1 MQNKFLFKLIIFLIN
16 IILISPVV
24 AENEFDFSITEIE
37 ILNDGNKIVGKNRG
51 DISTSNGLTISAN
64 SFEYNKTKNI
74 LNASG
79 NVIIK
84 DDLNNYKIFSEDI
97 TYKKNEEIIFAK
109 GSTSAEIKSRYNLK
123 TKNMLFLR
131 NKKILDS
138 NYQTTIKD
146 IQTKNLFNLEK
157 FNMNIENE
165 VLKGEKVL
173 VISNY
178 DSLQNDKL
186 FFENSMFDLKSENF
200 FAKDI
205 EIQLKKNTFDNID
218 NDPRLKGVSLTKK
231 NDVTTIN
238 KGIFT
243 SCKKDDNCPP
253 WAISA
258 KKITHDKSKKLLIY
272 DDALLKVYNVPILY
286 FPKFFHPDPTVKRQS
301 GLLQPR
307 LNNSNTLGSSINIP
321 YYHVIAD
328 NKDFTFRPTI
338 FDKDVKMFQNEYR
351 QVNENSS
358 LTLDF
363 AYIDNYKSSLSNK
376 KNSISH
382 LFAQFDADLALENFT
397 NSNFF
402 LSIQK
407 VTNDTYLKIFD
418 GNLFKNKLTPD
429 NYDVLNS
436 KAKLTLTND
445 KYDFTAGFESYENLQ
460 LISSDR
466 YQYILP
472 YYSLDKQI
480 FSEFDKGFINFTSFG
495 SNDLNNT
502 NNLKTKVI
510 NDLNFQSLD
519 LLTDYGFKNNYNIY
533 MKNLNTSAKHDAQY
547 KSSPQVELMS
557 IFEFNSSLPMINKT
571 ENSINYLTPK
581 VSFRFNPGDMKN
593 YSDTDRKISVNNIFD
608 INRLGIDDSFEE
620 GKSLTMGLDFKKTN
634 ILNINKFFEAKLATV
649 YREKDRDFIPSSS
662 GIDKE
667 NSNFFG
673 SLSNNFSDFLN
684 VSYDFI
690 IDNDLN
696 TLKYNSLSTTLNYK
710 NLTTE
715 FNFIEESGQFGNA
728 NTLENKTKL
737 KFNEDNYLTFN
748 SRRNRKINLTEYYD
762 LIYEYKND
770 CLVAGIKYNKTY
782 YEDRDLKPSE
792 NLLFTI
798 TLSPITSFEQKV
810 DK

>member
-1 MQNKFLFKLIIFLIN
+1 MQNKFLSILIIFLIN

-37 ILNDGNKIVGKNRG
+37 ILDNGNKIIGKNRG
-51 DISTSNGLTISAN
+51 DISTSNGIIISAN
-64 SFEYNKTKNI
+64 TFEYDKTKNI
-74 LNASG
+74 LNANG

-84 DDLNNYKIFSEDI
+84 DNLKNYKIFSEDI

-109 GSTSAEIKSRYNLK
+109 GLTNAEIKSRYNLK
-123 TKNMLFLR
+123 TKNMVFLR
-131 NKKILDS
+131 NQMILDS
-138 NYQTTIKD
+138 KDQTTITD
-146 IQTKNLFNLEK
+146 IQTKTLFNLEK

-165 VLKGEKVL
+165 ILKGEKVL

-178 DSLQNDKL
+178 NLPQNDKM
-186 FFENSMFDLKSENF
+186 FFENSMFDLKNKNIV
-200 FAKDI
+200 AKDI
-205 EIQLKKNTFDNID
+205 EIQMKKNTFDNMD
-218 NDPRLKGVSLTKK
+218 NDPRLKGVSLTKE
-231 NDVTTIN
+231 NDITTIN

-253 WAISA
+253 WTINAN
-258 KKITHDKSKKLLIY
+258 KITHDKNKKVLIY
-272 DDALLKVYNVPILY
+272 DRALLKVYNIPILY

-328 NKDFTFRPTI
+328 NKDLTVRPTI
-338 FDKDVKMFQNEYR
+338 FDKDIKMFQNEYR

-358 LTLDF
+358 LSLDF

-382 LFAQFDADLALENFT
+382 LFAQFDADLAMDNFT

-418 GNLFKNKLTPD
+418 GNIFKNKLTPD
-429 NYDVLNS
+429 NYNILNS
-436 KAKLTLTND
+436 EAKLTLNND
-445 KYDFTAGFESYENLQ
+445 KYNFTAGLQSFENLQ
-460 LISSDR
+460 LVSSDR

-472 YYSLDKQI
+472 YYNYDKQI
-480 FSEFDKGFINFTSFG
+480 FTEFDKGFINFTSTG
-495 SNDLNNT
+495 SNELNNT
-502 NNLKTKVI
+502 NNLKTRVI
-510 NDLNFQSLD
+510 NDLNFRSLD
-519 LLTDYGFKNNYNIY
+519 LISENGIKSNYGIY
-533 MKNLNTSAKHDAQY
+533 MKNLNTTAKNDSMY
-547 KSSPQVELMS
+547 KSSPQVELMN
-557 IFEFNSSLPMINKT
+557 ILEFNSSLPMISESK
-571 ENSINYLTPK
+571 NSVNYLTPK
-581 VSFRFNPGDMKN
+581 ISLRYNPGDMKN
-593 YSDTDRKISVNNIFD
+593 YTNNDRKVSVNNIFD

-620 GKSLTMGLDFKKTN
+620 GKSLTIGLDFKKSN
-634 ILNINKFFEAKLATV
+634 ILDINKYFEAKLATV
-649 YREKDRDFIPSSS
+649 YRENDENFIPISS
-662 GIDKE
+662 GIDKK

-673 SLSNNFSDFLN
+673 SVSSNLSEFLN
-684 VSYDFI
+684 IGYDFI

-696 TLKYNSLSTTLNYK
+696 TLKYNSLNTTLNFK
-710 NLTTE
+710 NLSSE
-715 FNFIEESGQFGNA
+715 FTFIEESGQFGDA
-728 NTLENKTKL
+728 NTLSNKTKL
-737 KFNEDNYLTFN
+737 KFSDENYLTFN
-748 SRRNRKINLTEYYD
+748 TRRNRKINLTEYYD

-798 TLSPITSFEQKV
+798 TLTPLTSFEQKV